1 MDRAFRG
8 GNFSPIRRVKNR
20 RAATFLWKLETSL
33 PRSRAEASLLNDSE
47 LVEGLH
53 RQDPAAI
60 RHLSECLLPSVWRSV
75 YVQVRGDRH
84 LAEDIVSESVLALL
98 KVVSAPDCEIQSPS
112 AWLRTVAANKL
123 RDHFRAAA
131 RVQHLIDQAA
141 SLASIPPVPQPS
153 SREDLNEQRAAV
165 RRVMDDLPEQ
175 YRLALEWKYID
186 DLSVRQIAERLALT
200 EKAAESILFRAR
212 REFREELGRISGE
225 DFPAPLS
232 RNGTG
237 CSDRCNDDKLAAF
250 GPVVGDARVKIETP
264 RSADFDELRQ

>member
-1 MDRAFRG
+1 M
-8 GNFSPIRRVKNR
+8 
-20 RAATFLWKLETSL
+20 
-33 PRSRAEASLLNDSE
+33 NDSE
-47 LVEGLH
+47 LVEGLC

-75 YVQVRGDRH
+75 YVRVQGDRH

-98 KVVSAPDCEIQSPS
+98 KAVSAPACEIQCPS

-141 SLASIPPVPQPS
+141 AVSNIPSPPQPAS
-153 SREDLNEQRAAV
+153 LEELNEQRATV

-175 YRLALEWKYID
+175 HRLVLEWKYLD
-186 DLSVRQIAERLALT
+186 DLSVRQIAERLAMT

-212 REFREELGRISGE
+212 REFRQALGRIGGQ
-225 DFPAPLS
+225 DFPATMTKNGKHGNDEPLP
-232 RNGTG
+232 
-237 CSDRCNDDKLAAF
+237 AF
-250 GPVVGDARVKIETP
+250 GPIVGDARVEIETP
-264 RSADFDELRQ
+264 RSADF

>member
-1 MDRAFRG
+1 M
-8 GNFSPIRRVKNR
+8 
-20 RAATFLWKLETSL
+20 
-33 PRSRAEASLLNDSE
+33 NDSE
-47 LVEGLH
+47 LVEGLR

-98 KVVSAPDCEIQSPS
+98 RAVSADCEIQSPN

-141 SLASIPPVPQPS
+141 SLASIPPAPQPATQD
-153 SREDLNEQRAAV
+153 DLNEQRLAV

-186 DLSVRQIAERLALT
+186 GLSVRQIAERLALT

-212 REFREELGRISGE
+212 REFREGLGRMGGG
-225 DFPAPLS
+225 DVPAPIT
-232 RNGTG
+232 RNGTS
-237 CSDRCNDDKLAAF
+237 CSDEKLATFEPIA
-250 GPVVGDARVKIETP
+250 GDARVEIEAP
-264 RSADFDELRQ
+264 RTANFDELRQ